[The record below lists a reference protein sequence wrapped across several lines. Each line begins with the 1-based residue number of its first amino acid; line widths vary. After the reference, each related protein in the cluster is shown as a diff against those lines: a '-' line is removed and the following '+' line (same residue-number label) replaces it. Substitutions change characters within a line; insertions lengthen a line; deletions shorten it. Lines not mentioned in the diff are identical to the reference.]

1 MKERIVLFLVT
12 FYGIPD
18 WGEGL
23 PTHPHTRRYLF
34 STFDKASSFVK
45 RRTSSAEWMTHP
57 AYPQGS
63 MDFRLK
69 KGSPNRYTIVS
80 LFLDEVYDE
89 DLSNDSVQ
97 QSKS

>member
-1 MKERIVLFLVT
+1 MKDPLYLVI

-18 WGEGL
+18 WKEEQ
-23 PTHPHTRRYLF
+23 TTQPHTRRYIF
-34 STFDKASSFVK
+34 STYGKATAFVK